1 MAKRRPSGDGMVRK
15 REDGRW
21 EGRIVVGHK
30 DNGDSIFRYVYAD
43 TQKELTA
50 RLRKCITAYQGVD
63 LTEQSRLTLSEWL
76 DQWLVSKEGLVRPG
90 TLNGYRGYI
99 ENHIRPHLGE
109 KRISQIK
116 AADIQRFY
124 DMLSRKLASG
134 TVRRIHTTLH
144 GILKAAAQARLIP
157 RNPVEE
163 VTPPK
168 FGYQEKK
175 VLTAEQVD
183 RLMEAI
189 QKDALWHDLFYTE
202 LTTGLRRGELCGLRW
217 EDFDAASGS
226 LKVCRTVRREKG
238 KGLTTGDTKTYAG
251 TRTITLP
258 PSLAALLKERKR
270 AAKTAWIFPDLLRPE
285 RPTAPDA
292 AYRRMKLLLEQ
303 AGLPDIRFHD
313 LRHTFATHALTSGVD
328 VKTLKDALAP
338 PAPPRIKADM
348 PFGDWMEYWYET
360 QSRPAARPGT
370 RRIYEGC
377 LRLYIRPGL
386 GHIPLNRLTAKD
398 MQRFFAW
405 LKTEGRADQS
415 DGETGLADSQLRN
428 IHSLCRRALEKA
440 VSEDLIPQNPASGC
454 KLPPARKGE
463 MNVLSRESMQKLLIQ
478 AKEEKYYELFLLEF
492 ATGLRLGELTA
503 LQWEDLNLT
512 TGELRISKQAVVIGS
527 EVVVTEPKT
536 KAAVRTLLLPPK
548 VLEVFREYRKRNVSR
563 WLFPSPKKEDS
574 PLLPSVVR
582 QRLHRLL
589 DHAGCER
596 VRFHDLRHTFATNA
610 LAHGMDIKTLSTILG
625 HVSAATTLN
634 TYSHI
639 TEEMRRQAA
648 AKIDAGIAN
657 IIPTMPMMK
666 KSIWRTLRQEKLTA
680 C

>member
-63 LTEQSRLTLSEWL
+63 LTDQSKLTLSEWL
-76 DQWLVSKEGLVRPG
+76 DQWLVSKEGMVRPG

-99 ENHIRPHLGE
+99 ESHIRPCLGE
-109 KRISQIK
+109 KRIGQLK

-124 DMLSRKLASG
+124 D
-134 TVRRIHTTLH
+134 I
-144 GILKAAAQARLIP
+144 
-157 RNPVEE
+157 
-163 VTPPK
+163 
-168 FGYQEKK
+168 
-175 VLTAEQVD
+175 
-183 RLMEAI
+183 
-189 QKDALWHDLFYTE
+189 
-202 LTTGLRRGELCGLRW
+202 
-217 EDFDAASGS
+217 
-226 LKVCRTVRREKG
+226 
-238 KGLTTGDTKTYAG
+238 
-251 TRTITLP
+251 
-258 PSLAALLKERKR
+258 
-270 AAKTAWIFPDLLRPE
+270 
-285 RPTAPDA
+285 
-292 AYRRMKLLLEQ
+292 
-303 AGLPDIRFHD
+303 
-313 LRHTFATHALTSGVD
+313 
-328 VKTLKDALAP
+328 
-338 PAPPRIKADM
+338 
-348 PFGDWMEYWYET
+348 
-360 QSRPAARPGT
+360 
-370 RRIYEGC
+370 
-377 LRLYIRPGL
+377 
-386 GHIPLNRLTAKD
+386 
-398 MQRFFAW
+398 
-405 LKTEGRADQS
+405 
-415 DGETGLADSQLRN
+415 
-428 IHSLCRRALEKA
+428 
-440 VSEDLIPQNPASGC
+440 
-454 KLPPARKGE
+454 
-463 MNVLSRESMQKLLIQ
+463 LSRESMQKLLIQ

-527 EVVVTEPKT
+527 ELVIIEPKT

-563 WLFPSPKKEDS
+563 WLFPSPKKEDL

-634 TYSHI
+634 IYSHI

-648 AKIDAGIAN
+648 ARIDAGIAKAQPLPAEEN
-657 IIPTMPMMK
+657 ALQERTMTDFQARK
-666 KSIWRTLRQEKLTA
+666 RWSRRTA
-680 C
+680 